1 MTKRLDD
8 TLTHQY
14 SRLKVWQS
22 AVSLSVDIYNL
33 THNFPDSE
41 KFGITNQLRRASVS
55 VASNI
60 AEGSKRGTKKDFS
73 AFLRIA
79 LGSLAELDTQLF
91 IAYKIKYISEDGYK
105 KIHLEV
111 TTLSAMIHAF
121 IKKVLCL

>member
-8 TLTHQY
+8 TPTHQY

-22 AVSLSVDIYNL
+22 AVSLSVDIYDL
-33 THNFPDSE
+33 TRHFPDSE

-73 AFLRIA
+73 ASLRIA

-91 IAYKIKYISEDGYK
+91 IAYKIKYISENDYE

-111 TTLSAMIHAF
+111 ITLSAMIHAF